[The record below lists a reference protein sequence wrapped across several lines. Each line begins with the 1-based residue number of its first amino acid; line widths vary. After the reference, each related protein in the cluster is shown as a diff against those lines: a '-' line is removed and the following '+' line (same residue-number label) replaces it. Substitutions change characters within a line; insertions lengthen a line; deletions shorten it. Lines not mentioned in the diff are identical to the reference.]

1 MSWVGR
7 GLKKPWATAAISGAS
22 GRKSLVQNGIMLHV
36 NTSHL
41 GVSVS
46 RVLSEAWF
54 PCVGAQDGL
63 PGLFYYADM
72 N

>member
-1 MSWVGR
+1 MGNCSNQW
-7 GLKKPWATAAISGAS
+7 GLRR
-22 GRKSLVQNGIMLHV
+22 RKSLVQNGIMLHV
-36 NTSHL
+36 NTSHH
-41 GVSVS
+41 GVSVR

-54 PCVGAQDGL
+54 PYVGAQDGL